1 MAEERLHLAADE
13 DLLVYKGWQ
22 TSEEVIRVILTS
34 FPPTADSL
42 RLEVSLGAAAVCSE
56 SRRVAYWP
64 PGQ

>member
-42 RLEVSLGAAAVCSE
+42 RLGVGLGAAAVFE
-56 SRRVAYWP
+56 SRRVAY
-64 PGQ
+64 